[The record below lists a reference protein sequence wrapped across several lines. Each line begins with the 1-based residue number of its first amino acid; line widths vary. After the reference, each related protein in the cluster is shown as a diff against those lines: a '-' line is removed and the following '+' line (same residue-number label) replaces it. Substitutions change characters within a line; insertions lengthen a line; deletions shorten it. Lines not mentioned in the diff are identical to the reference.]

1 MSDYKYGRNVP
12 PHRRWPVAWYNPM
25 ILLNAAKDMAST
37 SDALRNFDR
46 RETYSGTLEFT
57 DLSQSSHD
65 GDFWWDFAS
74 DMGDGGSATYAVAL
88 AAQTP
93 ILTAYPAG
101 NCKLP
106 VDHTMPTTFPAGQ
119 LLILGGDLCYPG
131 ASAEEYQYRFIEMWE
146 GARQDIGSQNTPKKT
161 VLAIPQNHDWF
172 DNASTFQ
179 RYFINYDSG
188 QFIGAETPQKRTYF
202 ATKLPHDWWV
212 FGLDWALVGDIDRKQ
227 FEAYQELIDNNL
239 KAGDN
244 VVLLYPEPYWTR
256 ALGDEARPGYPKR
269 YQRLEAY
276 LLEKNIRIRIHLA
289 GDLHHYVREESPSDE
304 DASRRDMLITCGSGG
319 AFLHP
324 THTKRVLHDKVMDL
338 EKDSDAMFPDL
349 ASRVRIGTSNKTVSD
364 TERRYTQ
371 IVSYPDR
378 ITSATLALQNL
389 FAFFRL
395 AGKRDKRIELS
406 RWTSSNL
413 MFSLLL
419 GLLYCTAIYCNAF
432 VFTESFRVDGF
443 IPAQQISHLDWHHF
457 IRMWGH
463 ALFFSPLALSV
474 HVILIGLCCAI
485 ANEDGPR
492 VSIITGIPHALTH
505 ILTAATL
512 YWIASHFVDSTLVRG
527 LIVLVAG
534 TIIGGVLFGSY
545 FTLMSWLGYLTNNA
559 FSPMSNQNYKGFLRF
574 RIDAS
579 GDLHGYMIGCDKVPK
594 RWKLNPGD
602 GFPIWQEDDPRR
614 RLKWRVRDGFT
625 LKR

>member
-1 MSDYKYGRNVP
+1 MANYKYGRNVP
-12 PHRRWPVAWYNPM
+12 PHRRWPVAWYNPLV
-25 ILLNAAKDMAST
+25 LLNAAKEMAST
-37 SDALRNFDR
+37 SDELRNFDR
-46 RETYSGTLEFT
+46 RETYSGALEFT
-57 DLSQSSHD
+57 DLSQASQD
-65 GDFWWDFAS
+65 GSFWWDFAS

-93 ILTAYPAG
+93 LLTARPAD

-106 VDHTMPTTFPAGQ
+106 VDHAMPTTFPAGQ

-146 GARQDIGSQNTPKKT
+146 GARPGITAQNPHKKI

-172 DNASTFQ
+172 DNASTFH
-179 RYFINYDSG
+179 RYFVNYHSD
-188 QFIGAETPQKRTYF
+188 QFIGADTPQKRTYF
-202 ATKLPHDWWV
+202 ATRLPHDWWV
-212 FGLDWALVGDIDRKQ
+212 FGMDWALVGDIDRKQ
-227 FEAYQELIDNNL
+227 FEAYQSLIDSSL

-244 VVLLYPEPYWTR
+244 VVLIYPEPYWTR

-276 LLEKNIRIRIHLA
+276 LLEKNIRVRLRLA
-289 GDLHHYVREESPSDE
+289 GDLHHYVREESPSEE
-304 DASRRDMLITCGSGG
+304 DAAERDMLVTCGSGG

-324 THTKRVLHDKVMDL
+324 THTTRVLHDKVMDR

-349 ASRVRIGTSNKTVSD
+349 ASRVRIGTSNTTVNDS
-364 TERRYTQ
+364 ERRYAQ
-371 IVSYPDR
+371 MASYPDR
-378 ITSATLALQNL
+378 ATSCALALQNL

-413 MFSLLL
+413 MFSLML

-432 VFTESFRVDGF
+432 VFTESFRADGF
-443 IPAQQISHLDWHHF
+443 IPAQQIAQLVCIDF
-457 IRMWGH
+457 IYMWGH

-474 HVILIGLCCAI
+474 HIILIGLCCAI
-485 ANEDGPR
+485 ASEDGPR
-492 VSIITGIPHALTH
+492 VSIVTGVPHALVH

-512 YWIASHFVDSTLVRG
+512 YWGASHFVDSTWARG
-527 LIVLVAG
+527 LIVLVSG
-534 TIIGGVLFGSY
+534 TIVGGVLFGLY
-545 FTLMSWLGYLTNNA
+545 FAIMSWLGYLTNNA

-602 GFPIWQEDDPRR
+602 GFPIWQEDDPKRPA
-614 RLKWRVRDGFT
+614 KWCVQDGFT

>member
-1 MSDYKYGRNVP
+1 MADYKYGRTVP
-12 PHRRWPVAWYNPM
+12 PHRRWPVSWYNPM
-25 ILLNAAKDMAST
+25 VLLNAAREIAST
-37 SDALRNFDR
+37 SNELRNFDR

-57 DLSQSSHD
+57 DMSQSSQS

-88 AAQTP
+88 AEQTP
-93 ILTAYPAG
+93 TLTAYPADS
-101 NCKLP
+101 CKLP
-106 VDHTMPTTFPAGQ
+106 TDRTIPTTFPSGQ

-146 GARQDIGSQNTPKKT
+146 GARPGIAPQSAQKKT

-172 DNASTFQ
+172 DNASTFH
-179 RYFINYDSG
+179 RYFIHHGTD
-188 QFIGAETPQKRTYF
+188 QFIGANTPQNRTYF

-227 FEAYQELIDNNL
+227 FEAYQALIDSEL

-244 VVLLYPEPYWTR
+244 VILIYPEPYWTR
-256 ALGDEARPGYPKR
+256 TLGDEARPGYPKR

-276 LLEKNIRIRIHLA
+276 LLEKNIRVRIRLA
-289 GDLHHYVREESPSDE
+289 GDLHHYVREESPGNE
-304 DASRRDMLITCGSGG
+304 EPAKRDMLITCGSGG

-324 THTKRVLHDKVMDL
+324 THTRRVLHDKVMDL
-338 EKDSDAMFPDL
+338 QNDDDAMFPDL

-364 TERRYTQ
+364 NERRYTQ

-378 ITSATLALQNL
+378 LTSCALALGNL
-389 FAFFRL
+389 LAFFRL
-395 AGKRDKRIELS
+395 AGKRDKTIELT

-413 MFSLLL
+413 MFSLML
-419 GLLYCTAIYCNAF
+419 GFLYCTAIYCNAF

-443 IPAQQISHLDWHHF
+443 ISANQIAQLDWFHF

-463 ALFFSPLALSV
+463 ALFFSPLALGV
-474 HVILIGLCCAI
+474 HIILITLCCAI
-485 ANEDGPR
+485 AQEDGPR
-492 VSIITGIPHALTH
+492 VSVVTGIPHALIH

-512 YWIASHFVDSTLVRG
+512 YWCASHFVDNTLARIG
-527 LIVLVAG
+527 IVLVAG
-534 TIIGGVLFGSY
+534 TIVGGVLFGFY
-545 FTLMSWLGYLTNNA
+545 FALMSWLGYLTNNA

-574 RIDAS
+574 RIDEK
-579 GDLHGYMIGCDKVPK
+579 GDLYGYMIGCDKVPK
-594 RWKLNPGD
+594 RWKLSRD
-602 GFPIWQEDDPRR
+602 ASFPIWQENDRFR
-614 RLKWRVRDGFT
+614 RLKWCVQDSFK
-625 LKR
+625 LKH

>member
-1 MSDYKYGRNVP
+1 
-12 PHRRWPVAWYNPM
+12 
-25 ILLNAAKDMAST
+25 
-37 SDALRNFDR
+37 
-46 RETYSGTLEFT
+46 
-57 DLSQSSHD
+57 
-65 GDFWWDFAS
+65 
-74 DMGDGGSATYAVAL
+74 
-88 AAQTP
+88 
-93 ILTAYPAG
+93 
-101 NCKLP
+101 
-106 VDHTMPTTFPAGQ
+106 
-119 LLILGGDLCYPG
+119 YPG

-146 GARQDIGSQNTPKKT
+146 GARQDIGSKNSQKKT
-161 VLAIPQNHDWF
+161 VLSIPQNHDWF
-172 DNASTFQ
+172 DNASTFH
-179 RYFINYDSG
+179 RYFINHGND

-227 FEAYQELIDNNL
+227 FEAYQELIDKNL

-256 ALGDEARPGYPKR
+256 TLGDEARPGYPKR

-276 LLEKNIRIRIHLA
+276 LLGKNIRVRIRLA
-289 GDLHHYVREESPSDE
+289 GDLHHYVREESPANE
-304 DASRRDMLITCGSGG
+304 DASKRDMLITCGSGG

-371 IVSYPDR
+371 MVSYPDR
-378 ITSATLALQNL
+378 ITSCALALQNL

-406 RWTSSNL
+406 RWTNSNL
-413 MFSLLL
+413 MFSFLL
-419 GLLYCTAIYCNAF
+419 GLLYCTAIYCSAF
-432 VFTESFRVDGF
+432 VFSESFRVDGF
-443 IPAQQISHLDWHHF
+443 VSAQQISQLDWHHF

-463 ALFFSPLALSV
+463 ALFFSPLTLSV
-474 HVILIGLCCAI
+474 HIILIGLCCAI
-485 ANEDGPR
+485 ASEDGPR
-492 VSIITGIPHALTH
+492 VSIITGVPHALTH
-505 ILTAATL
+505 ILAAATL
-512 YWIASHFVDSTLVRG
+512 YWIASHFVNSTLARG

-534 TIIGGVLFGSY
+534 TVVGGVMFGFY
-545 FTLMSWLGYLTNNA
+545 FALMSWLGYLTNNA
-559 FSPMSNQNYKGFLRF
+559 FYPMSNQNYKGFLRF

-594 RWKLNPGD
+594 RWKLNSGD

-614 RLKWRVRDGFT
+614 PAKWRVQDSFT
-625 LKR
+625 LKH